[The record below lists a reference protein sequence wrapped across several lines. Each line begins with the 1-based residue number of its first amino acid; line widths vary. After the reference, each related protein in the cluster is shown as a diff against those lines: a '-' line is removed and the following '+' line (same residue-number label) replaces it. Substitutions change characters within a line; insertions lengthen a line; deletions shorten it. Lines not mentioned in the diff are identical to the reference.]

1 MLLGN
6 QVGSNL
12 EITVDRNIGVE
23 KLLCV
28 KTFIAQ
34 GKSTTKSETFHRC
47 WAYKLTWWTYL
58 FCCNNLRQKAF
69 FGILAGIDLSKEKI
83 GDKSDGEE

>member
-1 MLLGN
+1 MVRLGN

-47 WAYKLTWWTYL
+47 WAYKLTW
-58 FCCNNLRQKAF
+58 
-69 FGILAGIDLSKEKI
+69 
-83 GDKSDGEE
+83 